1 MTLVRGGLWRSV
13 IAGQKRARLT
23 ADTAPSDNEM
33 RMRRIRPMHLIVA
46 GLICFSIVLSM
57 ICYLFVG
64 STFLENDRTVSDW
77 YEYPVS
83 LSAAVF
89 GPPLLLIG
97 IVWAIVRRVRH
108 SRADA

>member
-1 MTLVRGGLWRSV
+1 
-13 IAGQKRARLT
+13 
-23 ADTAPSDNEM
+23 M

-46 GLICFSIVLSM
+46 GLICISIVLSM
-57 ICYLFVG
+57 MCYLIVV
-64 STFLENDRTVSDW
+64 STFQSDRENVQTVTDW
-77 YEYPVS
+77 YEYPLS
-83 LSAAVF
+83 LFAAVF

>member
-1 MTLVRGGLWRSV
+1 
-13 IAGQKRARLT
+13 
-23 ADTAPSDNEM
+23 M
-33 RMRRIRPMHLIVA
+33 RTQRIRPMHLIVA

-57 ICYLFVG
+57 ICYLFAV
-64 STFLENDRTVSDW
+64 STFQSEGENHRTVSDW

-83 LSAAVF
+83 LCAAVF
-89 GPPLLLIG
+89 GLPLLLIG